1 MRNLFIDQ
9 LLRQYETKISEQ
21 TKLREV
27 LQLSALYG
35 LKRVGFFEKAAF
47 YGGTALRILYGLN
60 RFSEDLDFTLLDK
73 DKEFDFT
80 PFLSGMKQELLS
92 MGFNLEIEKKLK
104 SIDTSIQS
112 AFLKMNTIELLLSI
126 GEQETSKK
134 INHNQKVQIKLEID
148 TDPPALFKFEEK
160 LVMNP
165 SPFYV
170 LTLTPCSLFAG
181 KVHAILCRS
190 WKGRVKG
197 RDYFDFV
204 WYITKNIPLDL
215 TYLNAAL
222 KQNGFLKDH
231 EILSRD
237 LLVEKLKDKFQE
249 IDWEAAKNDVRPFI
263 PDSSLL
269 DIWGSV
275 FFSDLSD
282 RITVTS

>member
-1 MRNLFIDQ
+1 MKNLFIDQ
-9 LLRQYETKISEQ
+9 LLNQYENKISEQ

-27 LQLSALYG
+27 LQQAALYG

-80 PFLSGMKQELLS
+80 PYLLGMKQELLS

-104 SIDTSIQS
+104 SIDTPIQS
-112 AFLKMNTIELLLSI
+112 AFLKMNTIELLLTI

-148 TDPPALFKFEEK
+148 TDPPTAFKFEEK
-160 LVMNP
+160 LVINP

-170 LTLTPCSLFAG
+170 LTLTPSSLFAG

-197 RDYFDFV
+197 RDYYDFI

-215 TYLNAAL
+215 NYLNAAL
-222 KQNGFLKDH
+222 KQSGFLKDH

-237 LLVEKLKDKFQE
+237 LLLEKLNDKFHK
-249 IDWEAAKNDVRPFI
+249 IDWESAKNDVRPFI
-263 PDSSLL
+263 LDSSVL
-269 DIWGSV
+269 DIWSPM
-275 FFSDLSD
+275 FFSDLAN
-282 RITVTS
+282 RIMIAS